1 MSGDI
6 RWRLHTQ
13 HVCRLC
19 LSISCVQS
27 PMLPHAV
34 VSKASVPQ
42 LPDPVAANTAACWV
56 SCVNFVLD
64 DVGRLGFQMQ
74 DENSVP
80 DSVLADTSGVMRC
93 CRPQG
98 TENEWLVVHFMSC
111 PASKQ

>member
-1 MSGDI
+1 MLWSA
-6 RWRLHTQ
+6 RLAFHSYQT
-13 HVCRLC
+13 
-19 LSISCVQS
+19 
-27 PMLPHAV
+27 
-34 VSKASVPQ
+34 Q
-42 LPDPVAANTAACWV
+42 LPNTAACWV

-74 DENSVP
+74 DENSMP

-98 TENEWLVVHFMSC
+98 MEDELLVVHFMSC